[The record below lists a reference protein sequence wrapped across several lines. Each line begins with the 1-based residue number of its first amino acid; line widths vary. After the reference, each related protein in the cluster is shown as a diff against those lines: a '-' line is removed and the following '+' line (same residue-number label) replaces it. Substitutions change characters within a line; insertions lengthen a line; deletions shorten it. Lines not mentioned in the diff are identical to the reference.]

1 MKRRFS
7 MGWLLLVLWVLS
19 ACSSP
24 VSPDENQ
31 APFSITFEVM
41 TDPVISVPYIGYYP
55 SVYTAFDLLKVAL
68 EDQGIPLI
76 YSESE
81 FGIFIEEV
89 ATIKPLYG
97 SYIMISLNDEPLN
110 VGLADAPFE
119 DGDTFRFQLEY
130 WDQASKQRHDAM
142 NAFLKTEA
150 DVYLEAL
157 SYEVFTALS
166 YSQDLDINGYNPQTQ
181 TQADLIR
188 SILILRSLNQDV
200 TVLQVE
206 LAARY
211 STELTFSAGLGLL
224 ALMGSEAYEPAKLE
238 FTTSL
243 ENLNLNTG
251 WLDDLSMAII
261 ALGESTPDDLVEAFK
276 SRIFEDLNAPSL
288 AHAIM
293 ALVVLGEDPYQI
305 VDENGISLVDHLLSF
320 QNDSGGFIYNSDSSP
335 TDTRQFSSPQSFLAL
350 VVLDQWISQ
359 NPRLPYRP

>member
-24 VSPDENQ
+24 VSPDENPF
-31 APFSITFEVM
+31 PFSITFEVM
-41 TDPVISVPYIGYYP
+41 TNPVISVPYTGYYP
-55 SVYTAFDLLKVAL
+55 SIYTAFDLLKVAL

-110 VGLADAPFE
+110 VGLADAPFK

-130 WDQASKQRHDAM
+130 WDQASKQRHDAI

-150 DVYLEAL
+150 DVYLGAL

-166 YSQDLDINGYNPQTQ
+166 YRQDLNINGYNPQTQ

-188 SILILRSLNQDV
+188 SIFILRSLNQDV

-211 STELTFSAGLGLL
+211 STDLTFSAGLGLL

-243 ENLNLNTG
+243 SNLDLNTG

-261 ALGESTPDDLVEAFK
+261 ALGESTPDDIVETFK
-276 SRIFEDLNAPSL
+276 LRIFDDLNAPSL

-305 VDENGISLVDHLLSF
+305 VDANGISVVNHLLSL
-320 QNDSGGFIYNSDSSP
+320 QNDSGGFVYNSDSSP
-335 TDTRQFSSPQSFLAL
+335 MDTRQFSSPQSFLAL

>member
-7 MGWLLLVLWVLS
+7 MGWLLLVLWALS
-19 ACSSP
+19 ACNSP

-31 APFSITFEVM
+31 APFSITFEMM
-41 TDPVISVPYIGYYP
+41 TNPVISVPYTGYYP
-55 SVYTAFDLLKVAL
+55 SIYTAFDLFKTAL
-68 EDQGIPLI
+68 EDQNIPLK

-89 ATIKPLYG
+89 ATLQPRYG
-97 SYIMISLNDEPLN
+97 AYIMISHNDLPLE
-110 VGLADAPFE
+110 VGLAEAPFE
-119 DGDTFRFQLEY
+119 DGDTFTFQLEY
-130 WDQASKQRHDAM
+130 WDQASKQRHDAIDV
-142 NAFLKTEA
+142 FLETEA
-150 DVYLEAL
+150 DVYLGAL

-166 YSQDLDINGYNPQTQ
+166 YSQDLNINGYNPQTQ
-181 TQADLIR
+181 TQADLTR

-224 ALMGSEAYEPAKLE
+224 ALMGSEAYEPSKLK

-243 ENLNLNTG
+243 ANLNLNTG
-251 WLDDLSMAII
+251 RLDDLSMAII
-261 ALGESTPDDLVEAFK
+261 ALDESTPDDLVKAFK
-276 SRIFEDLNAPSL
+276 SRIFDDLNAPSL

-305 VDENGISLVDHLLSF
+305 VDENGITLVNHLLSL
-320 QNDSGGFIYNSDSSP
+320 QNDSGGFVYNSDSSP

-359 NPRLPYRP
+359 NPKLPYRP